1 MPTRQLSITLLNH
14 TDHDAEYLGQRH
26 CLRLNYDDT
35 VLQEAK
41 KNERVTLSLDL
52 PESSFTQRM
61 LPLFEAL
68 YATHTSALPLP
79 SKRAVDPDYD
89 ETLLTAYYH
98 LLEHDPKRFLKLL
111 GDVLIKAI
119 LMPEMTPK
127 QKSNWQEPFLM
138 IYELTN
144 IRLYRKQTYI
154 EANGLFIT
162 RETDSLDSFILK
174 KSVLDYAALQTK
186 LIAAFTERNP
196 ELNLRNL
203 PILSVSDGI
212 VVLQNAFWSYQ
223 KSNNGIRF
231 TRQQDGVTVL
241 VDHYFTFPHCFT
253 LNRLFDY
260 YYSQMLNI
268 SRKALLRALNELILD
283 QTIRYLGYGMYQAM
297 GKALPKP

>member
-14 TDHDAEYLGQRH
+14 ADHDAKYLGQRH

-35 VLQEAK
+35 VLQEAQ

-52 PESSFTQRM
+52 PERSFTERM
-61 LPLFEAL
+61 LPLFEVL
-68 YATHTSALPLP
+68 YAAHTSSLPLSP
-79 SKRAVDPDYD
+79 KR
-89 ETLLTAYYH
+89 LLHPAHDAMLLNAYYE

-127 QKSNWQEPFLM
+127 QQTNWQEPFLM

-144 IRLYRKQTYI
+144 IRLYRKQIYI

-174 KSVLDYAALQTK
+174 KSVLDYAALQAK
-186 LIAAFTERNP
+186 LITAFTERNP

-231 TRQQDGVTVL
+231 TRQQDGLTVL

>member
-1 MPTRQLSITLLNH
+1 MSPFSITLLNH
-14 TDHDAEYLGQRH
+14 THNDAEYRGQRH
-26 CLRLNYDDT
+26 CLRLNYEDNTLKDA
-35 VLQEAK
+35 Q
-41 KNERVTLSLDL
+41 KNEWTTLTLHFV
-52 PESSFTQRM
+52 ECSFTARI

-68 YATHTSALPLP
+68 YAAHTSALPLP
-79 SKRAVDPDYD
+79 SKRTVDLEYD

-111 GDVLIKAI
+111 GEVLIKEI

-127 QKSNWQEPFLM
+127 QKTNWQEPCL
-138 IYELTN
+138 IINELTN
-144 IRLYRKQTYI
+144 IQIYQKKLYL
-154 EANGLFIT
+154 EAKGLFIT

-174 KSVLDYAALQTK
+174 KSVLDYAALQAK

-196 ELNLRNL
+196 DLNLRNL
-203 PILSVSDGI
+203 PILSGIEGI
-212 VVLQNAFWSYQ
+212 VVLRDAFWSYQ

-231 TRQQDGVTVL
+231 TRQKDGLTVL
-241 VDHYFTFPHCFT
+241 VDRYFTFPHCFT

-283 QTIRYLGYGMYQAM
+283 QSIRYLGHGMYEVM